1 MGSWTTCCQD
11 LPKESKSFM
20 KARPIIAYT
29 KCWHTKTSSF
39 LATALFELMQVA
51 FPAQST
57 WNTASV
63 HKALGSAWRFIQA
76 VEASCEALEMVQ
88 QDLIGFFNSVP
99 HDRILQALD
108 LLIWRLEELFH
119 RSVNDIVFQVDMG
132 ASTKRFKDL
141 SRSTTV
147 SSICDQKATT
157 LSCSGIDT
165 VSSSFCLL

>member
-1 MGSWTTCCQD
+1 MGQCQSFDVYDRTLSNDTPDLRLYKWSFQWGSWVYPVARI

-63 HKALGSAWRFIQA
+63 HKALEFSLEIYT
-76 VEASCEALEMVQ
+76 SCR
-88 QDLIGFFNSVP
+88 G
-99 HDRILQALD
+99 
-108 LLIWRLEELFH
+108 LL
-119 RSVNDIVFQVDMG
+119 
-132 ASTKRFKDL
+132 
-141 SRSTTV
+141 
-147 SSICDQKATT
+147 
-157 LSCSGIDT
+157 
-165 VSSSFCLL
+165 